1 MLDVPGFD
9 GICLTLLVIRYTYE
23 VVETVEVGIPQAN

>member
-1 MLDVPGFD
+1 MYLDLAE
-9 GICLTLLVIRYTYE
+9 CLTLLVIRYTYE